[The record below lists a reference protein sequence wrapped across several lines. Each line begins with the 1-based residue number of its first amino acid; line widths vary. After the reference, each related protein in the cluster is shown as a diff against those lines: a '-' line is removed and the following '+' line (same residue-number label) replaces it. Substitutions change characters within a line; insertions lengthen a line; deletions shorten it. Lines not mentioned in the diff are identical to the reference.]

1 MAAEPEEFD
10 AYAEAR
16 IALKQVGAME
26 LSYSLGDS
34 DEMTRVALVRAT
46 EASAL
51 AALAAAD
58 ATRAMQDEVRELRA
72 VVYDLANRAR

>member
-1 MAAEPEEFD
+1 MAAEPEQFD

-26 LSYSLGDS
+26 LSYSPGDS
-34 DEMTRVALVRAT
+34 EEMNRVALVRAT

-51 AALAAAD
+51 AALAVAD
-58 ATRAMQDEVRELRA
+58 ATRAMQDEMRELRA
-72 VVYDLANRAR
+72 VVYDLAKRAS